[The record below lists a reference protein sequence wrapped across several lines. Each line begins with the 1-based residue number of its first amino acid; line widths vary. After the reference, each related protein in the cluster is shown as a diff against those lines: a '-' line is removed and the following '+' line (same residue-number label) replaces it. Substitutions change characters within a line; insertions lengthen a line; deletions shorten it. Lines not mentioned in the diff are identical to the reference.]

1 MSVSKSLVKELTEAG
16 GGKAQRLT
24 PVAAAGIDCALLRA
38 YEMCGHLLGASFW
51 QRNVPAVVGIV
62 GQAGTEEVINNLTR
76 GYGMPVI
83 HALQVYLDLGV
94 IGPEIPDGSEAMREA
109 FITAEMSVS
118 VADKLARS
126 VSKAS
131 KMMGYA
137 IMFAIMRRS
146 GRNLQER
153 FLVHAA
159 HNLRVLSGHDET
171 PLGRILTSLAYLR
184 SVKAIFGRRSS
195 KFMIVSEFVCALVNY
210 IINSEDLWANTE
222 STHVASKLACLLP
235 AIKSIARNNMRGLA
249 LSVLGC
255 GSLWFLLW
263 RYSRATRVIRV
274 PPVQS
279 PSALLDALRAV
290 EMVAHLSALPHSRV
304 ILGGVDLPA
313 DLNGATEHA
322 CAPVCDCGNEGLA
335 IVATN
340 DAGFAAQYATPYV
353 MTASTSPMDSSAT
366 VGHTKVS
373 FVPVRTIPHGVGK
386 LYLGIGTLQ
395 KSLEIHRD
403 TPLSYVA
410 DEGTVDYDPK
420 RGEFVFRS
428 SYGEDRVPAAVIG
441 KCATTLADM
450 KRGPKFYSTVRA
462 YTLGQLASVKCAARH
477 PVLIVKYVIYMCDFQ
492 AATLTSSVIEGDP
505 VEYGYVDQFL
515 TRARLYVSRDII
527 AAIDMCLSKF
537 VQAHP
542 TSRFVFPWKWQE
554 VHLQNYEMLTHMVHC
569 TPCEPRRILNQ
580 PFPPPL
586 SGAHAG
592 ADNGD
597 EPRPGD
603 DATKCDI
610 VGGDTCVGVGAE
622 GDAPACGAGGSR
634 EHDPGEGSASVPHGS
649 EGIRGD
655 DYGAFGFSGVSDSP
669 PKPDEPSVGTASQ
682 SGGNTSRW
690 LGSSGGPVPP
700 RKTDTVPHARRG
712 NEEDDN
718 DYRFGEDF
726 EPLIVSFKVAD
737 AGTNVADSS
746 GYVNV
751 VWDEGG
757 ILCEV
762 PGLGSGQFGPGLLQ
776 TAYGVRPTESD
787 FTDHVKEA
795 YSLYVEGRRLGP
807 GRRSPVVRDLS
818 AFMRLL
824 RQCGTRHNSAARKV
838 RSVIVGLPADDNAAP
853 LVVGVVPSTGSGEP
867 TVDGRANTETVRGV
881 GIAVPTRP
889 GRHTQ
894 NSPTRPRRVWY
905 QPSARKRGEEL
916 HQSRDHRPKY
926 RPTKYFATRCF
937 TNGSAGTG
945 DSVDGRSGPQLPVHG
960 EGANARGEGSET

>member
-1 MSVSKSLVKELTEAG
+1 M
-16 GGKAQRLT
+16 
-24 PVAAAGIDCALLRA
+24 RA
-38 YEMCGHLLGASFW
+38 YELCGHLLGASFW

-76 GYGMPVI
+76 GYGMPMI

-94 IGPEIPDGSEAMREA
+94 IGPEIPDGSEAIRDA
-109 FITAEMSVS
+109 FVTAEMSVS

-126 VSKAS
+126 VTKAS
-131 KMMGYA
+131 KMMGYS

-184 SVKAIFGRRSS
+184 SVKAVFGKRSS
-195 KFMIVSEFVCALVNY
+195 KFMIVTEFVCALVNY
-210 IINSEDLWANTE
+210 IITSEDLWANTE
-222 STHVASKLACLLP
+222 SMHVGSKLAAMLP

-279 PSALLDALRAV
+279 PTALLDALRAV
-290 EMVAHLSALPHSRV
+290 EIVAHLSALPHSRV

-313 DLNGATEHA
+313 DFNGATEHA

-373 FVPVRTIPHGVGK
+373 FVPVRTITNGAGK
-386 LYLGIGTLQ
+386 LYLGVGTLQ

-403 TPLSYVA
+403 TPLSFVA
-410 DEGTVDYDPK
+410 DEGSVDYDPK

-477 PVLIVKYVIYMCDFQ
+477 PSLIVKYVIYMCDFQ
-492 AATLTSSVIEGDP
+492 AATLTSSVVDGDP
-505 VEYGYVDQFL
+505 VEYGYVDQIL
-515 TRARLYVSRDII
+515 ARARLYVSRDII

-537 VQAHP
+537 VQSHP
-542 TSRFVFPWKWQE
+542 TARFVFPWKWQE

-569 TPCEPRRILNQ
+569 TPCEPRRILNN

-597 EPRPGD
+597 EPGPGD
-603 DATKCDI
+603 DAPKCDI
-610 VGGDTCVGVGAE
+610 VGGDAGPIVGAE
-622 GDAPACGAGGSR
+622 GDAPAGGVGGSR
-634 EHDPGEGSASVPHGS
+634 EHDPGERSASVSVCG

-655 DYGAFGFSGVSDSP
+655 DYGAFGVSGVSDP
-669 PKPDEPSVGTASQ
+669 PPELSQ
-682 SGGNTSRW
+682 SSLGASSDGGGDPPRW
-690 LGSSGGPVPP
+690 LGCSGGPVPP
-700 RKTDTVPHARRG
+700 RKVDTVPHARRRD
-712 NEEDDN
+712 EENDN

-737 AGTNVADSS
+737 AGTRVADSS
-746 GYVNV
+746 GFVNV

-762 PGLGSGQFGPGLLQ
+762 PGLGSGQFGSGLLLS
-776 TAYGVRPTESD
+776 AYGSRPSESD
-787 FTDHVKEA
+787 FTDHVKAA
-795 YSLYVEGRRLGP
+795 YSFYVEGRRLDAN
-807 GRRSPVVRDLS
+807 RRSPPIRDLNS
-818 AFMRLL
+818 FVRLL
-824 RQCGTRHNSAARKV
+824 RKYGYKHNSAARRV
-838 RSVIVGLPADDNAAP
+838 RDTIVGLPAHDNAAP
-853 LVVGVVPSTGSGEP
+853 LALGVVPRTGSRKP
-867 TVDGRANTETVRGV
+867 TVDDRVNTETVRGV

-894 NSPTRPRRVWY
+894 NSPVRIRSGWRQPGPRK
-905 QPSARKRGEEL
+905 PGEEL
-916 HQSRDHRPKY
+916 HKGRDHHKKY
-926 RPTKYFATRCF
+926 RSAQYIPTRYFTHGA
-937 TNGSAGTG
+937 AGPG
-945 DSVDGRSGPQLPVHG
+945 DSVNGRSSSQLPVHG
-960 EGANARGEGSET
+960 EGVNAGGEGPKT